1 MPPRKKT
8 SAAGKAKTAAQTKT
22 KKAAAASKKAD
33 APTGKRPRSSSDAE
47 EEEGT
52 AANNDAAQDESSTE
66 PAQKRARKASEAQ
79 ETTQES
85 ELSQDVGPIPSGKFD
100 LYRMELPF
108 LKKVYL
114 PPARTTD
121 APQFEAL
128 YDTIVP
134 LQTKSDFSGRCVIPS
149 EASKYLLDG
158 RLESV
163 DMQDP
168 MEEMPWE
175 IALTDLEVVD
185 AVVFTEQERYKF
197 LTAPKKNCGKGIQ
210 GRTELATDHCGV
222 DEAEGV
228 FRMQRAWVGERDGKD
243 VEMWEG
249 FLSFNVSH
257 SGMYRRKGH
266 GGGQKS
272 GFPFWAVR
280 ARKDDNGDEI
290 GLEAP

>member
-8 SAAGKAKTAAQTKT
+8 GAAGKLRLRRKLRPKRPPRPP
-22 KKAAAASKKAD
+22 KKAD
-33 APTGKRPRSSSDAE
+33 AHTGKRPRSSSDAE

-52 AANNDAAQDESSTE
+52 TTNNDAAQDESSTE

-79 ETTQES
+79 
-85 ELSQDVGPIPSGKFD
+85 LPQDVDPIPSGKFD

-134 LQTKSDFSGRCVIPS
+134 LQAKSDFSGRCVIPS

-185 AVVFTEQERYKF
+185 AVVFTEQERHKF
-197 LTAPKKNCGKGIQ
+197 LTPPKKNCGKGIH

-228 FRMQRAWVGERDGKD
+228 FRMQRAGSASI
-243 VEMWEG
+243 WEG

-257 SGMYRRKGH
+257 SWMYQRKGH
-266 GGGQKS
+266 GRGQKS

-280 ARKDDNGDEI
+280 AKKDDNGDEI